1 MVVIHPEPEKNLP
14 MKGVKKVRRKPCHF
28 SRQSQVC
35 LVGCAVPFFCHD
47 VIILLHARRE
57 KKRPLEIF
65 FHIKMPFSRALK
77 MDMKTMKLFPPSAYF
92 FAC

>member
-1 MVVIHPEPEKNLP
+1 MSLFQAKSSLLSWL
-14 MKGVKKVRRKPCHF
+14 RC
-28 SRQSQVC
+28 
-35 LVGCAVPFFCHD
+35 PFFCHD